1 MSQAQNRTETPE
13 SRALKASLAML
24 AEAYSHTFTPEQLK
38 IYHDGLIDLDI
49 KKLQKLITK
58 MIMTHDF
65 FPKVSTI
72 RREYQTMGRKILNE
86 FETHTIIQ
94 KAISQHGI
102 YHTEEALEQIRKN
115 SPALYEI
122 VKRLGWREIC
132 MSPESMLQ
140 QKLNKIHEFY
150 KEAQKD
156 GLSKNLSLQIETA
169 KGQIKQ
175 EGLKLICENES
186 ETNTD
191 VPQQKT
197 NKQNNSCSL
206 GEALKELEKINPKLC
221 KHVSRVAASNLKLKK
236 QEESL

>member
-1 MSQAQNRTETPE
+1 MSQTQNRTETPE
-13 SRALKASLAML
+13 SRALKANLAML
-24 AEAYSHTFTPEQLK
+24 AAAYNHTFTPGQLK
-38 IYHDGLIDLDI
+38 IYHDGLKDLDP
-49 KKLQKLITK
+49 QKLHKTITK
-58 MIMTHDF
+58 IIATHEF
-65 FPKVSTI
+65 LPKVATI
-72 RREYQTMGRKILNE
+72 RREYQAMNQKVLSE
-86 FETHTIIQ
+86 FDTYTII
-94 KAISQHGI
+94 KKTISCGI
-102 YHTEEALEQIRKN
+102 YHTKEALEQIRKS
-115 SPALYEI
+115 SPELYEA
-122 VKRLGWREIC
+122 VKRIGFRELC
-132 MSPESMLQ
+132 NTSETMLQ
-140 QKLNKIHEFY
+140 QKLSKIHEFY